1 MITAKQDRWKTYLRV
16 FFVRREW
23 GGREGGGALLSRKEK
38 EWRKGEET
46 SLPSGPMGERVARAE
61 EEEGGIRPLPHL
73 EEETED

>member
-1 MITAKQDRWKTYLRV
+1 MITAKQGRWKTYLRV
-16 FFVRREW
+16 CFVRREW
-23 GGREGGGALLSRKEK
+23 GGREGGALLSRKEK

-46 SLPSGPMGERVARAE
+46 SLPSCPMGGRGAGAE